1 VTAKT
6 PANRLDPIALALDC
20 YRRLWASR
28 DHALRL
34 GLPLLVLGLVWNMVF
49 GNETGSMMQLPVPNP
64 DMTPEELEAM
74 QAATFRWMMI
84 SIAYAVPFVLL
95 NGVLIGNMT
104 RLLLIGPAATRPW
117 LGLALDG
124 RLVVVVWRFVQAVLL
139 SFLLGLVAFIPLSLA
154 LTLIGTAGGAGIGIA
169 AMLFAGLV
177 LASIGLRL
185 SVAAYATAIDRPT
198 GMREAWRLTEGNG
211 ISLLGAYLAVNL
223 PIFGLLLVVVFILGA
238 LATVVPHSVQLI
250 VSLVALVSSLASVAV
265 VALAVEKLMGGSRT
279 ARTVATQ

>member
-1 VTAKT
+1 VNAKT
-6 PANRLDPIALALDC
+6 PPNRLDPIALAVDC
-20 YRRLWASR
+20 YRRLWAAR

-74 QAATFRWMMI
+74 RAATFRWMMI

-104 RLLLIGPAATRPW
+104 RLLLIGPAATRPL
-117 LGLALDG
+117 LGLAFDA
-124 RLVVVVWRFVQAVLL
+124 RLAAVVWRFVQAVLL

-154 LTLIGTAGGAGIGIA
+154 LSLLGAAGGGIGIGVA

-198 GMREAWRLTEGNG
+198 GLREAWRLTEGNG

-223 PIFGLLLVVVFILGA
+223 PIFGLLMLVVFILGA

-265 VALAVEKLMGGSRT
+265 VALAVEKLMGGHKVSRPT
-279 ARTVATQ
+279 GP